1 MPTKILIDALYLY
14 IKCFIADAITDIF
27 ILLIYKILLF
37 MKIRLVDN
45 ADENPIADAI
55 TVPDTLYQYY
65 VDKQTT
71 NNGMDF
77 HSNSRAI
84 DLSNTAY

>member
-55 TVPDTLYQYY
+55 TYLIHCTNTTWTNKP
-65 VDKQTT
+65 QTT
-71 NNGMDF
+71 GWI
-77 HSNSRAI
+77 ST
-84 DLSNTAY
+84 LTVEL

>member
-1 MPTKILIDALYLY
+1 
-14 IKCFIADAITDIF
+14 
-27 ILLIYKILLF
+27 